1 MGRSVNHFTSWV
13 SHDNYQGLRVLMPE
27 ERLFIAVLSQAA
39 HDAFSTHAEKLE
51 RDAARAFF
59 MNKGKRFRDICELAG
74 REPQY
79 VHEKVRS
86 KILKANGWNMDES
99 MRKTYRQR
107 LTKGKKRGP
116 KKHLTGNAYYAKKA
130 AKSNKSFYYEGMGA
144 KGGRPRIY
152 NKVEQ

>member
-1 MGRSVNHFTSWV
+1 MSRSSNSFTSWV
-13 SHDNYQGLRVLMPE
+13 SQADIPGSRVLMPE

-39 HDAFSTHAEKLE
+39 HDAFSTHVGKLE

-59 MNKGKRFRDICELAG
+59 MNKGRRFRDICELAG

-99 MRKTYRQR
+99 MRNMYRQSSIR
-107 LTKGKKRGP
+107 KKRGRYK
-116 KKHLTGNAYYAKKA
+116 KKHLTGNAYYAAKEKK
-130 AKSNKSFYYEGMGA
+130 NFYYEGIGK
-144 KGGRPRIY
+144 KGGRPRMY
-152 NKVEQ
+152 NRIES